1 MLKSHKNAIV
11 VLNFFLKDNDK
22 ISFLLKVLC
31 CFWHNWPW
39 NPSLSHC
46 LSFTKYSGI
55 HSNSTEL
62 VLLIIMSFREK
73 TVCVCKGSSVSQICF
88 HFWCSSRV
96 CTRSSFV
103 NIVHFPSNWSDG
115 HSVSHEIFTDDT
127 QLHNS
132 SPPEDHITISWA
144 HFKQARCMIH
154 TTHTMKMNQGIAEQ
168 NMSPFW
174 SLQVTDAYSHVKSLQ
189 NININT

>member
-55 HSNSTEL
+55 HSNTNSTKL
-62 VLLIIMSFREK
+62 VLLIIISFREK

-96 CTRSSFV
+96 CTRSIFF
-103 NIVHFPSNWSDG
+103 NIVHFPSNWSDR
-115 HSVSHEIFTDDT
+115 HSVTVLVMRYSQMTHSSTTLHHWKTIPPSQEHSSNRHGVWYT
-127 QLHNS
+127 QH
-132 SPPEDHITISWA
+132 TQWSWI
-144 HFKQARCMIH
+144 R
-154 TTHTMKMNQGIAEQ
+154 E
-168 NMSPFW
+168 
-174 SLQVTDAYSHVKSLQ
+174 
-189 NININT
+189 